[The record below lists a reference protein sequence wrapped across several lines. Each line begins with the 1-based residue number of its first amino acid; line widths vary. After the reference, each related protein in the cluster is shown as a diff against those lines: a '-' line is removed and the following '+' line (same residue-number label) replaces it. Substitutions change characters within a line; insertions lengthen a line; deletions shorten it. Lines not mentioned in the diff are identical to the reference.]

1 MRKKLHDKILV
12 KCRTPWRIGS
22 VLAFHALIPSSILGA
37 ALSSLGSENPTA
49 GVRDGPCNPSY
60 WEAER
65 GQWMLSKM
73 LGAPSRVCTL
83 LPKRREVTRWTKSK
97 QRHLE
102 SAAAKNSVR

>member
-1 MRKKLHDKILV
+1 MIIIPKKALGPGP
-12 KCRTPWRIGS
+12 PWRIGS

-37 ALSSLGSENPTA
+37 DPPLSGEQNPTA

-73 LGAPSRVCTL
+73 LGAPSRVCRCC
-83 LPKRREVTRWTKSK
+83 K
-97 QRHLE
+97 
-102 SAAAKNSVR
+102 AA